1 MARTQAPSSSTSAS
15 SVTLLAQG
23 MRPLTVTAP
32 RLRRSS
38 ASVDNMAVAA
48 RADVAGGVQGAA
60 ADGAAGAAALHQLLR
75 AFGEGLRLLTRDAHA
90 RGGRLLARALA
101 FLFLLEQLV
110 SVHDDAVVLLVV
122 AHAHGGHDPRGLGKG
137 QQVHLGGH
145 RALGCAQLGDE
156 AAEILAQR
164 AHLLLLALERD
175 ELALLARLQ
184 KEDALPRIADG
195 AGGEEVGLLEFEGLA
210 QLIPSAARSPSI
222 ELTVRTAAP
231 EGL

>member
-1 MARTQAPSSSTSAS
+1 MARPQAPSSSTSAS

-23 MRPLTVTAP
+23 MRPLTVTVP

-38 ASVDNMAVAA
+38 ASVDNMAVTA
-48 RADVAGGVQGAA
+48 RANMAGGVHGAA
-60 ADGAAGAAALHQLLR
+60 AHGAVGTAALHQILR
-75 AFGEGLRLLTRDAHA
+75 ALGEGLCLLARDAHA
-90 RGGRLLARALA
+90 RGGRLLG
-101 FLFLLEQLV
+101 
-110 SVHDDAVVLLVV
+110 V

-175 ELALLARLQ
+175 ELALLACLQ
-184 KEDALPRIADG
+184 KEDSLARLADG
-195 AGGEEVGLLEFEGLA
+195 ADGEEIGLLELEGLA
-210 QLIPSAARSPSI
+210 HLRSEEHTS
-222 ELTVRTAAP
+222 ELQSQSNLVCR
-231 EGL
+231 

>member
-23 MRPLTVTAP
+23 MRPLIVTAP

-48 RADVAGGVQGAA
+48 RADVAGGVHGTAAHGAV
-60 ADGAAGAAALHQLLR
+60 GTAALHQLLR
-75 AFGEGLRLLTRDAHA
+75 TLGEGLRLLARDAHA

-164 AHLLLLALERD
+164 AHL
-175 ELALLARLQ
+175 ALLACLQ
-184 KEDALPRIADG
+184 KEDSLARLADG
-195 AGGEEVGLLEFEGLA
+195 ADGEEIGLLELEGLA
-210 QLIPSAARSPSI
+210 HLIPSAARSPSM